1 MANIEMI
8 ESLVNETA
16 KQALGREAITVKDTS
31 SLVALG
37 NQILSTSV
45 NVDKFYKAL
54 ADRIGRTIFKYKEY
68 NANIDKSLYKT
79 PIEFG
84 MAIAKVQT
92 MQLAKA
98 KANKSFVENVNP
110 FENGVDETNL
120 SMQIFGERGLWEI
133 DKVIYDY
140 QLNTA
145 FTTFSDF
152 GNFTNLV
159 TQDAINSMNFDMEAT
174 GLLCESTAIAT
185 CLHAKDTKPH
195 CARNLLKEYNTRFTK
210 TLTSTTCL
218 TDADFLKFASREIN
232 LATKRIK
239 SMSSLFNTTGADRF
253 TKDSD
258 LVVKVLADYST
269 ATSSYLESNTYHK
282 ELVALP
288 MYEEV
293 PYWQASGTG
302 YAFEDTSKIAI
313 SQSGATSFNVTQSG
327 IIAFIRDREKCGV
340 SYDRYRVKS
349 IYNPLGER
357 THYAYKADKGY
368 YVDESENGIVFY
380 VADEV

>member
-8 ESLVNETA
+8 ETLVNETA

-37 NQILSTSV
+37 NQVLSTSE

-54 ADRIGRTIFKYKEY
+54 ADRIGKTIFRYKEY

-92 MQLAKA
+92 KQLAKA
-98 KANKSFVENVNP
+98 KANKAFVENVNP
-110 FENGVDETNL
+110 FENGVDDTDL
-120 SMQIFGERGLWEI
+120 TMQIFAKRGVWEI

-152 GNFTNLV
+152 GNFVNLV
-159 TQDAINSMNFDMEAT
+159 SQDAINSMNFDLENV

-185 CLHAKDTKPH
+185 CLHTKGTKPH

-210 TLTSTTCL
+210 TLTSAICL

-239 SMSSLFNTTGADRF
+239 SMSNLFNTAGADRF

-302 YAFEDTSKIAI
+302 YAFEETSKIMI
-313 SQSGATSFNVTQSG
+313 SRSDVNSFNVEQTG
-327 IIAFIRDREKCGV
+327 IIAFIRDKEKCGV

-349 IYNPLGER
+349 IYNPIGER
-357 THYAYKADKGY
+357 TYYAYKADKGY